1 MNFITYFLFLEE
13 RALGKFIWA
22 SNFCNFLCPKKT
34 QLIINMS
41 ALFRALEIAVK
52 VHAKRTWLHRKPI
65 LGVATVHKKG
75 RAT

>member
-1 MNFITYFLFLEE
+1 
-13 RALGKFIWA
+13 
-22 SNFCNFLCPKKT
+22 
-34 QLIINMS
+34 MS

-65 LGVATVHKKG
+65 LGVANVHKKG